1 MSPTHAN
8 KKGARYRYYVSQAL
22 LQNRKAEA
30 GSIARVPAPETEKLV
45 CDGVRRHLAA
55 MGKEPPAALAERELI
70 DAAAPNRFKLCG
82 LSMGGYIAFEMMRRA
97 PDRVERLDTSA
108 PSDTP
113 EQTVRVLTKGPDAPV
128 CKFPAPHF
136 EFPTSGEE
144 PHPASSMFFVAK
156 FDGFVLAGRCAG
168 RDRGRDFRV
177 VVERQ
182 MNTNRRIAT

>member
-1 MSPTHAN
+1 
-8 KKGARYRYYVSQAL
+8 
-22 LQNRKAEA
+22 
-30 GSIARVPAPETEKLV
+30 
-45 CDGVRRHLAA
+45 
-55 MGKEPPAALAERELI
+55 
-70 DAAAPNRFKLCG
+70 
-82 LSMGGYIAFEMMRRA
+82 MGGYIAFEMMRRA

-113 EQTVRVLTKGPDAPV
+113 EQTVRVLTKGPDGAPV

-144 PHPASSMFFVAK
+144 PRPASSMFFVAK

-168 RDRGRDFRV
+168 RDRGRDFRA

-182 MNTNRRIAT
+182 MNTNRRIATWIENLMGLDGRNSAHSAAPVCVATQDYVLTA